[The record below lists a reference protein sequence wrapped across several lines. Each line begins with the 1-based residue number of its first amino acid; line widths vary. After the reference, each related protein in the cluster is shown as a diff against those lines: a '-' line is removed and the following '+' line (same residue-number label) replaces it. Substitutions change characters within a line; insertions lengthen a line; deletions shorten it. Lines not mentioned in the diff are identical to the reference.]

1 MVPFYRAA
9 DWERKGLPRIRRCR
23 SGRGRPT
30 RSGAPQSL
38 GAGSAQRVSVFRGSS
53 AERASAP
60 ELCTAIVRGFARS
73 LTGLTTLS
81 TPLS

>member
-1 MVPFYRAA
+1 M
-9 DWERKGLPRIRRCR
+9 
-23 SGRGRPT
+23 
-30 RSGAPQSL
+30 
-38 GAGSAQRVSVFRGSS
+38 SVFRGSS